1 VIQTPLYTAIIQ
13 EGTIST
19 ETEAKIAE
27 EIIRIHTTVMT
38 VPKNL
43 VRIPSALLSHG
54 RFLQVE
60 GLLQNM
66 DNDISLK
73 AFDVMPLAQSMT
85 WKFDRTIFTEIWQ
98 GLS

>member
-43 VRIPSALLSHG
+43 DRIPRLASEHG
-54 RFLQVE
+54 Q
-60 GLLQNM
+60 
-66 DNDISLK
+66 
-73 AFDVMPLAQSMT
+73 
-85 WKFDRTIFTEIWQ
+85 
-98 GLS
+98 